1 MMSSLNALKFV
12 HREKKLH
19 PDDGILDAE
28 TCRYKE
34 QTSNTETCRYKEQT
48 SNNLIKCCC
57 LTQSHEVLLFNT
69 IS

>member
-19 PDDGILDAE
+19 PDDGILD
-28 TCRYKE
+28 
-34 QTSNTETCRYKEQT
+34 TETCRYKEQT
-48 SNNLIKCCC
+48 SNNLMKFYC
-57 LTQSHEVLLFNT
+57 LTQSPEVLLLNT